1 MPPSASTR
9 PAPAR
14 ARDRVVR
21 SWPLATLFVV
31 AAALVGTLAPSAVT
45 AGGSTDQLASVSS
58 KSVAAFVEDF
68 ASRYVGSTIPGLA
81 VAVVKDTK
89 TVYSGGFGVANV
101 GTQEP
106 MHADTLVRVGSISQL
121 VTATAVLSLRDN
133 DRLASLD
140 DTVESLAPGIV
151 PPSAKNTGID
161 QPLTVRHLLA
171 HVSGLE
177 EKVLGVYAPR
187 HRAPGNTSAILGE
200 FPKAVRNPGVVI
212 SPNHHA
218 YALLGQVVANAAEQ
232 PYDEYASE
240 NILKPLKMDAS
251 TFRPFDA
258 QDPVM
263 SAILE
268 GNGGGSG
275 KKGKKGS
282 GNANVAMGHTKL
294 GSAAFVA
301 APDLYMPSSAAGGLA
316 TTASDMAQLLKM
328 VVNDGTNGAKILTK
342 DAAKEMRTTQVRSY
356 PPTAAS
362 RKASSD
368 EDGAAPPPVP
378 GTTLG
383 WFEHGYTNGVRVLMH
398 PGEVPGF
405 ASLAFVIP
413 SDRLGVF
420 LSINAND
427 GHLRMRFVN
436 EFVRKFGS
444 KSTGAGSGSGSG
456 KSATRFSRPNA
467 ISVPNFADFAKH
479 YKPTTSAYY
488 SFEYL
493 LSVPNQI
500 SLSVSPTGQS
510 LLLTATPMK
519 AAEMAESTYELVP
532 TATATAPGKGNA
544 QKSGTATI
552 FTVVPQAGTEG
563 PFPHHYVAMVP
574 AGSEANAPH
583 FYLITNLLGHGAV
596 MSYEPIT
603 ATESLGYLTNVT
615 TASSVLFAA
624 YLVLWMLMGVYR
636 AVRGSGAGDDHG
648 SAKLSLS
655 RLNLALARSTRLE
668 NLTALTCLANLGFPG
683 LVALGTWKSGGIYDL
698 FALPRLP
705 AGLRI
710 VFFSTFL
717 VQIMTV
723 ALGTYV
729 VQEGHKH
736 SKLQAVSALLVAV
749 ASLTMTVAHF
759 QMRLWVLHV

>member
-1 MPPSASTR
+1 M
-9 PAPAR
+9 PAPAPTR
-14 ARDRVVR
+14 PRDRVVR
-21 SWPLATLFVV
+21 SWPLATVLVV
-31 AAALVGTLAPSAVT
+31 VAALVGTLTPSAVH

-106 MHADTLVRVGSISQL
+106 MHADTLVRVGGISQL
-121 VTATAVLSLRDN
+121 VTAAAVLHLRDN

-140 DTVESLAPGIV
+140 DKVESLAPGIV

-187 HRAPGNTSAILGE
+187 HRAAGNTSAILGE
-200 FPKAVRNPGVVI
+200 FPKAVRNPGIVI

-240 NILKPLKMDAS
+240 YILKPLKMDAS

-282 GNANVAMGHTKL
+282 DSANVAMGHTKL

-301 APDLYMPSSAAGGLA
+301 APDLYMPSPAAGGLA

-342 DAAKEMRTTQVRSY
+342 DSAKEMRTTQVRSY
-356 PPTAAS
+356 PGTAAS

-378 GTTLG
+378 GAALG

-398 PGEVPGF
+398 PGDVPGF
-405 ASLAFVIP
+405 ASLAVVIP

-444 KSTGAGSGSGSG
+444 KSTGTGSGSGSKG
-456 KSATRFSRPNA
+456 STRHSRPNA
-467 ISVPNFADFAKH
+467 ISVPNLADFAKH
-479 YKPTTSAYY
+479 YKPTTSAYF

-519 AAEMAESTYELVP
+519 AADMAESTYELVP

-544 QKSGTATI
+544 QKPGTVTI

-574 AGSEANAPH
+574 GGSEANAPH

-603 ATESLGYLTNVT
+603 ATESLGYLTSVT
-615 TASSVLFAA
+615 TASGALFAA

-636 AVRGSGAGDDHG
+636 AVRGSGAGDDG

-668 NLTALTCLANLGFPG
+668 NLTALTCLSNLGFPG

-698 FALPRLP
+698 FAMPRLP

-729 VQEGHKH
+729 VQEGYKH
-736 SKLQAVSALLVAV
+736 SKLQTVTALLVAV
-749 ASLTMTVAHF
+749 ASLAMSVAHF
-759 QMRLWVLHV
+759 QMHLWILHV

>member
-1 MPPSASTR
+1 MLAPTPTR
-9 PAPAR
+9 PRP
-14 ARDRVVR
+14 RDHLVR
-21 SWPLATLFVV
+21 SWPLPLATLLVV
-31 AAALVGTLAPSAVT
+31 AAALVCTLAPGTVH

-106 MHADTLVRVGSISQL
+106 MHADTLVRVGGISQL
-121 VTATAVLSLRDN
+121 VTATAVLHLRDH

-140 DTVESLAPGIV
+140 EPVESLAPGIV

-187 HRAPGNTSAILGE
+187 HRAAGNTSAILGE

-232 PYDEYASE
+232 PYDEYAVD
-240 NILKPLKMDAS
+240 NILKPLKMDSS

-263 SAILE
+263 SAIFE
-268 GNGGGSG
+268 GTGSG

-282 GNANVAMGHTKL
+282 GNANVALGHTKL
-294 GSAAFVA
+294 GSAAFVV
-301 APDLYMPSSAAGGLA
+301 APDLYMPSPAAGGLA

-342 DAAKEMRTTQVRSY
+342 DSTKEMRSTQVRSY
-356 PPTAAS
+356 PGTAAS
-362 RKASSD
+362 RKPSSE
-368 EDGAAPPPVP
+368 EDSAAPPPVP
-378 GTTLG
+378 GAALG

-398 PGEVPGF
+398 PGDVPGF
-405 ASLAFVIP
+405 ASLAVVIP

-427 GHLRMRFVN
+427 GHLRVRFVN

-444 KSTGAGSGSGSG
+444 KSTGTGSGSSSKGS
-456 KSATRFSRPNA
+456 TRFSRPNA
-467 ISVPNFADFAKH
+467 ISVPNLADFAKH
-479 YKPTTSAYY
+479 YKPTTSAYF

-519 AAEMAESTYELVP
+519 AGDMAESTYELVP
-532 TATATAPGKGNA
+532 TATATAPGMGNA
-544 QKSGTATI
+544 QKSGTVTI
-552 FTVVPQAGTEG
+552 FTVVPPVGTDG

-574 AGSEANAPH
+574 GGSEANAPH
-583 FYLITNLLGHGAV
+583 FYLVTNLLGHGAV

-615 TASSVLFAA
+615 TASGALFAA

-636 AVRGSGAGDDHG
+636 AVRGTGAGDDG

-729 VQEGHKH
+729 VQEGYKH
-736 SKLQAVSALLVAV
+736 SKLQAITALLVAV
-749 ASLTMTVAHF
+749 ASLAMSVVHY
-759 QMRLWVLHV
+759 QMRLWILHV